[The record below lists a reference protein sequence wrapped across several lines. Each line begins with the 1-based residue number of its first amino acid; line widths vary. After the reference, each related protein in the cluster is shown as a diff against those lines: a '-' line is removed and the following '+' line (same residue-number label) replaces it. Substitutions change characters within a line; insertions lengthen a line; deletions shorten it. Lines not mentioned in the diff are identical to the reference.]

1 MEPANGSVPPAITRL
16 RRLARLH
23 VVGTLE
29 GNIVELPPG
38 FGALG
43 ELSYLRF
50 EGVTFRAETLEN
62 FIVGSCAF
70 AELCVLI

>member
-1 MEPANGSVPPAITRL
+1 MEPANGSVQPAITRL

-23 VVGTLE
+23 VVGTLL

-50 EGVTFRAETLEN
+50 EGVSFIHQIS

>member
-1 MEPANGSVPPAITRL
+1 MPPAITRL

-38 FGALG
+38 FGTLR

-50 EGVTFRAETLEN
+50 EGVSFVHRN
-62 FIVGSCAF
+62 FLRRGQ
-70 AELCVLI
+70 LCICRVVRSDLIA